1 MVQGDAYSID
11 VTVSNQGE
19 PLAVENVEQ
28 VAITLLNL
36 TRSYPDEVTYSYGKF
51 HFPVTQ
57 EETFRL
63 PPMCPMQVRVKFTGG
78 DVVGSRIQM
87 VEVARAISKA
97 VL

>member
-36 TRSYPDEVTYSYGKF
+36 TRSYPDEVTYSDGKF

-78 DVVGSRIQM
+78 GVGASRIQM